1 GPLAGRE
8 HLDHGRFALLVDFGE
23 HLRRLQRARE
33 RAGGEDVEPGHER
46 AQSLGGLFHFLLAVL
61 RQGPQRVVARR
72 PRLALLCDGMT
83 DDHEL
88 HIEERDPRPALPA
101 TVVLVPGARLRYF
114 VRTMHLSALLMALVL
129 QASPSQVPDS
139 AHVVIVATTDV

>member
-1 GPLAGRE
+1 
-8 HLDHGRFALLVDFGE
+8 
-23 HLRRLQRARE
+23 
-33 RAGGEDVEPGHER
+33 
-46 AQSLGGLFHFLLAVL
+46 HFLLAIR
-61 RQGPQRVVARR
+61 RQGPERVVARR

-139 AHVVIVATTDV
+139 AHVLIVATTDVHGRVLGTDYVRDAGAPGGLSRAATALETLRARYPGIVVLVDA